1 MNNCKLYT
9 IIIILLCMISC
20 SKTPKEQFLA
30 SPIGCYNYGYNLIE
44 DNKLWQALD
53 SGWISQ
59 DVFNLMCDLEI
70 KGTTYVKAIN
80 TTKTLLDTI
89 ALHQCNIN
97 FPFALPDNC
106 TKEQLLSF
114 ICNECDGYIGKL
126 AGNGYYSRTWDTL
139 LVKRVDGSFWRNSN
153 KYDDLKYSTYN
164 DTVIEIQFK
173 VQESLRESLIKK
185 YGNPLIIKT
194 TKEKRSWSSEFDYY
208 YTWANDKY
216 IFMVHENESYYY
228 WDDSKKD
235 ATPRF
240 LTELTYTN
248 RQALSS
254 YRKASRQAMLEHAEK
269 VRIKQ
274 LQDSI
279 AEVRRLEAERVQA
292 MQDSIKEEQERQKL
306 LLDL

>member
-1 MNNCKLYT
+1 MKNSKLYT

-59 DVFNLMCDLEI
+59 DIFNLMCDLEI
-70 KGTTYVKAIN
+70 TGTTYGRAIN
-80 TTKTLLDTI
+80 TTKTLLDSI
-89 ALHQCNIN
+89 ALHQYNLN
-97 FPFALPDNC
+97 FPFSLPHNC
-106 TKEQLLSF
+106 SKEQLLSF
-114 ICNECDGYIGKL
+114 LLDECDVYASELEVDRYKK
-126 AGNGYYSRTWDTL
+126 RTWDTL
-139 LVKRVDGSFWRNSN
+139 LVQYKDRVFWKDEN
-153 KYDDLKYSTYN
+153 KYENMIYSIYN
-164 DTVIEIQFK
+164 DTIVHIHFK
-173 VQESLRESLIKK
+173 IGESLSESLIKK

-194 TKEKRSWSSEFDYY
+194 TEDRSSYSSDFDYY
-208 YTWANDKY
+208 YTWADEKY
-216 IFMVHENESYYY
+216 VLVVHENKHYSY
-228 WDDSKKD
+228 WDYSRKD
-235 ATPRF
+235 AIPSFSTA
-240 LTELTYTN
+240 LTYTN

-254 YRKASRQAMLEHAEK
+254 YRKASRQSLLKHMEE

-279 AEVRRLEAERVQA
+279 AEVRRLEAKRVQA
-292 MQDSIKEEQERQKL
+292 MQDSIKEEQEKQKL

>member
-1 MNNCKLYT
+1 MKNSKLYT

-53 SGWISQ
+53 SGWVSQ

-70 KGTTYVKAIN
+70 KGTTYGRAIN
-80 TTKTLLDTI
+80 TTKTLLDSI

-106 TKEQLLSF
+106 TKEHLLLFLYKYSR
-114 ICNECDGYIGKL
+114 NTGKL
-126 AGNGYYSRTWDTL
+126 ITDRYRRAWDTL
-139 LVKRVDGSFWRNSN
+139 LVKYEDVTLFSDKS
-153 KYDDLKYSTYN
+153 KYEDLKYSIYN
-164 DTVIEIQFK
+164 DTIVEIQFEIR
-173 VQESLRESLIKK
+173 ESLRESLIKK
-185 YGNPLIIKT
+185 YGTPHVSLT
-194 TKEKRSWSSEFDYY
+194 TKDSYNKNNIDYHHTWVNKNYILKVKENVYY
-208 YTWANDKY
+208 YSYDKKREKEPSITTYFTY
-216 IFMVHENESYYY
+216 I
-228 WDDSKKD
+228 
-235 ATPRF
+235 
-240 LTELTYTN
+240 N
-248 RQALSS
+248 RQALFS
-254 YRKASRQAMLEHAEK
+254 YRNASRQAMLEHAEK

-279 AEVRRLEAERVQA
+279 AQVRKLEAERVQA
-292 MQDSIKEEQERQKL
+292 IQDSIKEEQEKQKL

>member
-59 DVFNLMCDLEI
+59 DIFNLMCDLEI
-70 KGTTYVKAIN
+70 KGTTYGRAIN
-80 TTKTLLDTI
+80 TTKTLLDSI
-89 ALHQCNIN
+89 ASHQCNIN
-97 FPFALPDNC
+97 FPFTLPDNC
-106 TKEQLLSF
+106 TKVHLLLF
-114 ICNECDGYIGKL
+114 LYMYGRNTGKL
-126 AGNGYYSRTWDTL
+126 VTDRYYSRTWDTL
-139 LVKRVDGSFWRNSN
+139 LVKYEGVNLISDKS
-153 KYDDLKYSTYN
+153 KYEDLKYSIYN
-164 DTVIEIQFK
+164 DTIVDIQFEIR
-173 VQESLRESLIKK
+173 ESLRESLIKK
-185 YGNPLIIKT
+185 YGTPHISLT
-194 TKEKRSWSSEFDYY
+194 TKDSYNKNNIDYHHTWIDKNYILKIKENVYY
-208 YTWANDKY
+208 YSYDTKREKDPNITTYFTY
-216 IFMVHENESYYY
+216 I
-228 WDDSKKD
+228 
-235 ATPRF
+235 
-240 LTELTYTN
+240 N

-254 YRKASRQAMLEHAEK
+254 YRKASRQSLLKHREK

-279 AEVRRLEAERVQA
+279 AEVRRIEAKRVQA
-292 MQDSIKEEQERQKL
+292 IQDSIKVEQERQKL